1 LAGAAGAAG
10 RQNNPLAGFQASGD
24 YALLDY
30 APVRDSVNAVVA
42 ASPVN
47 TSVTKFVDCKG
58 FPIYAIVVYLFALID

>member
-1 LAGAAGAAG
+1 MDACFTPSIKTIMDVTDAG
-10 RQNNPLAGFQASGD
+10 
-24 YALLDY
+24 
-30 APVRDSVNAVVA
+30 VRDSVNAVVA